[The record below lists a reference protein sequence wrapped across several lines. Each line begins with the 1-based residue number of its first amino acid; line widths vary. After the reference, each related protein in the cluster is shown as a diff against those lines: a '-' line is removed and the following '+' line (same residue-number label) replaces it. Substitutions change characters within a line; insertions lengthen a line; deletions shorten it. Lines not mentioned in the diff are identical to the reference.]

1 MSLATIGQIAAILF
15 LIVTPFVWRKSMGQA
30 GKRGLGGCKHSSF
43 GCDFSLS
50 IAGFTS

>member
-1 MSLATIGQIAAILF
+1 MLLATIGQIAAILF
-15 LIVTPFVWRKSMGQA
+15 LIVTPFVWRKSMGKLENA
-30 GKRGLGGCKHSSF
+30 GWVVANIASF